1 MMDQWTDRL
10 SDYLDGELGESER
23 GLLEQH
29 LSECLGCRRTL
40 SELRE
45 VVARA
50 GSLEDREPEAD
61 LWPAIAGQIG
71 VRPAPSEL
79 KVIDLSAHRVSKQSR
94 KISFSIPQLAA
105 ASIALILLSGS
116 LVWFALGRTPA
127 TLPVAIEA
135 PNPDVVQVSAEPA
148 ALTDYAEAVRSL
160 ELALKQL
167 RNRLD
172 PVTVAVLEENLRAI
186 DAAITEARAALERDP
201 NSLYLNQHLENTMK
215 KKIQLLRRAAALEG
229 ATI

>member
-1 MMDQWTDRL
+1 MIDQWTDRL
-10 SDYLDGELGESER
+10 SDYVDGELGAEEQA
-23 GLLEQH
+23 LLEQH
-29 LSECLGCRRTL
+29 LSECLACRRTL

-50 GSLEDREPEAD
+50 GALEDREPSAD
-61 LWPAIAGQIG
+61 LWPTIAAQIG
-71 VRPAPSEL
+71 ARPAQLSEL
-79 KVIDLSAHRVSKQSR
+79 KVIDLAARRGEKHSR
-94 KISFSIPQLAA
+94 RITFSIPQLAA

-116 LVWFALGRTPA
+116 LVWFAFGRTTTNA
-127 TLPVAIEA
+127 PVAARPETG
-135 PNPDVVQVSAEPA
+135 VVAVSSTPA
-148 ALTDYAEAVRSL
+148 ALSDYAEAVRSL

-167 RNRLD
+167 RDQLD
-172 PVTVAVLEENLRAI
+172 PVTVAVLEDNLRVI

>member
-1 MMDQWTDRL
+1 
-10 SDYLDGELGESER
+10 
-23 GLLEQH
+23 
-29 LSECLGCRRTL
+29 L

-61 LWPAIAGQIG
+61 LWPAIAAQIG
-71 VRPAPSEL
+71 ARPAQTSDL
-79 KVIDLSAHRVSKQSR
+79 KVIDLGAHRVTKRSR
-94 KISFSIPQLAA
+94 KITFSIPQLAA
-105 ASIALILLSGS
+105 ACIALILLSGS
-116 LVWFALGRTPA
+116 FVWFALGGRTPVSIPIA
-127 TLPVAIEA
+127 QAPANSGVVPVM
-135 PNPDVVQVSAEPA
+135 DSPA
-148 ALTDYAEAVRSL
+148 SLTEYAEAVRSL

-167 RNRLD
+167 RDRLD

-186 DAAITEARAALERDP
+186 DNAITEARVALERDP